1 MQARCGVPM
10 TAYCCALA
18 LLGVCLWGSL
28 VSLHTVVQ
36 ATVVQARCA
45 AVQQSER
52 LERLWAESE

>member
-1 MQARCGVPM
+1 M

-18 LLGVCLWGSL
+18 LLSLCLWGSL
-28 VSLHTVVQ
+28 LSLHTVVQ

-52 LERLWAESE
+52 LARLLAEVE